1 MATATGIG
9 GSMGLSQPVMI
20 RTKYVKCQ
28 DEVLWVYVCNIVN
41 QQSAHYVLCIA
52 VLGSYPSDIAIGTLT
67 LTIVQLDSVKS
78 KMQQPKESLYEVIK
92 LSVRN

>member
-1 MATATGIG
+1 M
-9 GSMGLSQPVMI
+9 
-20 RTKYVKCQ
+20 
-28 DEVLWVYVCNIVN
+28 YVCNIVN

-52 VLGSYPSDIAIGTLT
+52 VLGSYPSDDAIGTLT

-78 KMQQPKESLYEVIK
+78 KMQQPKESLYEVIE